1 MTATMFFEQLLSGL
15 TRGGIL
21 FLLASGLTLIFG
33 VLRVVNFAHASF
45 ATLGAFLTF
54 TVVNNF
60 FGSNPSLNFWAALL
74 IVPICIAAVGFVVER
89 VALRLV
95 YAEDHSYQMLVSF
108 AFILIFLDAI
118 QMIWGKRTRH
128 VFKPPILDGH
138 ISLGIASIPAYNI
151 FIILLSIVVGIL
163 LWWILYK
170 TKIGNMIRASVSDRE
185 TANALGINVPR
196 LYTVVFMGGTALA
209 GLAGVALAAQGSIVP
224 GMDMQLILQCFIV
237 VVIGGLGNLLG
248 CVLGALVIGEV
259 YSFGILILPGL
270 ALAFIFIVMVLVMI
284 VRPQGL
290 LGRRLE

>member
-95 YAEDHSYQMLVSF
+95 YAEDHSYQM
-108 AFILIFLDAI
+108 
-118 QMIWGKRTRH
+118 
-128 VFKPPILDGH
+128 
-138 ISLGIASIPAYNI
+138 
-151 FIILLSIVVGIL
+151 
-163 LWWILYK
+163 
-170 TKIGNMIRASVSDRE
+170 
-185 TANALGINVPR
+185 
-196 LYTVVFMGGTALA
+196 
-209 GLAGVALAAQGSIVP
+209 
-224 GMDMQLILQCFIV
+224 
-237 VVIGGLGNLLG
+237 
-248 CVLGALVIGEV
+248 
-259 YSFGILILPGL
+259 
-270 ALAFIFIVMVLVMI
+270 
-284 VRPQGL
+284 
-290 LGRRLE
+290 